1 MSINDEIKARIFS
14 TADRLFDESGREKY
28 PTVDAVRRAAKTDM
42 NAASSCMKE
51 WRKLQTAQPE
61 PVAVTVP
68 ETVSEAFSQA
78 LATAW
83 TAAVNHANEAL
94 QDARRAWEIEREEAD
109 QQRAEL
115 AVAFDSQEQ
124 QLITAETDRDTARAE
139 IQKLEENLQES
150 QRINADQAAQI
161 TAQAHEIEQLKSEL
175 QRSQA
180 DTENLKTEIRELHA
194 QIDTIKA
201 DSAAALQQLNTDKIK
216 AEARADSEIS
226 ALQHEIET
234 LKKALQVETENLK
247 NQLQIET
254 EKAEKSARETIKL
267 DTETREL
274 RARLDAAAREVD
286 KAEAR
291 ADRFE
296 KQLFEIARAAKTD
309 KPTSRK
315 TPAKK
320 PAPAAPEADPK
331 AEAKATLDAW
341 SAEKSTEETD
351 HE

>member
-1 MSINDEIKARIFS
+1 MSMNDEIKARIFS
-14 TADRLFDESGREKY
+14 TADRLFAESGREKY
-28 PTVDAVRRAAKTDM
+28 PTVDQVRRAAKTDM
-42 NAASSCMKE
+42 NAASSAMKE

-68 ETVSEAFSQA
+68 ETVTEAFNSA

-83 TAAVNHANEAL
+83 TAAVTHANEAL
-94 QDARRAWEIEREEAD
+94 QDARRAWDIEREEAD

-115 AVAFDSQEQ
+115 ATSFDELEQ
-124 QLITAETDRDTARAE
+124 QLITAETALESARADNL
-139 IQKLEENLQES
+139 KLDETLKES
-150 QRINADQAAQI
+150 QRINAEKAAHITDQANQI
-161 TAQAHEIEQLKSEL
+161 EALNAEI
-175 QRSQA
+175 QRAKGDS
-180 DTENLKTEIRELHA
+180 ENLKTEIRELHS
-194 QIDTIKA
+194 QIDTIKTE
-201 DSAAALQQLNTDKIK
+201 SAAALQQLNTDKIK
-216 AEARADSEIS
+216 AESRAESEIS

-234 LKKALQVETENLK
+234 LNKAQQTEVENLK

-254 EKAEKSARETIKL
+254 EKAEKSARDTVKL

-309 KPTSRK
+309 KPTTRK

-320 PAPAAPEADPK
+320 PAPAAAKPDPK
-331 AEAKATLDAW
+331 AEAKAQLDAW
-341 SAEKSTEETD
+341 NSGKSTEETD

>member
-1 MSINDEIKARIFS
+1 MSISDEIKARIFA
-14 TADRLFDESGREKY
+14 TADRLFAESGREKY
-28 PTVDAVRRAAKTDM
+28 PTVDQVRRAAKTDM
-42 NAASSCMKE
+42 NAASICMKE

-68 ETVSEAFSQA
+68 ETVTEAFNSA

-94 QDARRAWEIEREEAD
+94 QDARKAWDIERTEAD
-109 QQRAEL
+109 QQRAEM
-115 AVAFDSQEQ
+115 AVAFDAQEQ
-124 QLITAETDRDTARAE
+124 QLITAETALESARADN
-139 IQKLEENLQES
+139 QKLNETLQES

-161 TAQAHEIEQLKSEL
+161 TAQANEIEQLKSEL

-180 DTENLKTEIRELHA
+180 ATEQLKTEIRELHT

-201 DSAAALQQLNTDKIK
+201 ESAATLQQLNNDKIK

-234 LKKALQVETENLK
+234 LNKAQQTEVENLK

-254 EKAEKSARETIKL
+254 EKAEKSARDSIKL

-320 PAPAAPEADPK
+320 PAPAAAKPDPK
-331 AEAKATLDAW
+331 AEAKAQLDAW
-341 SAEKSTEETD
+341 NAGKSTEETD